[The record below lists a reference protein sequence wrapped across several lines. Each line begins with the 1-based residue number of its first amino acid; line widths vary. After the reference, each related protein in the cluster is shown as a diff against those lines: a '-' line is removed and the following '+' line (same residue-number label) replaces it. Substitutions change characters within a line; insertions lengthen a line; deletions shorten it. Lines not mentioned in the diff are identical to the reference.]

1 MVTVRRFLVVL
12 GALSLVVIVAATA
25 GVGILAYRG
34 NALDAESKA
43 FVDGTVPAITASWS
57 KQLLLDRATPELRQS
72 VKPEQLTALFETV
85 SRLGPL
91 LEYEGATG
99 QSYMGYNV
107 GSGGIVSAIY
117 IAKARFQNGDA
128 TFRLVLMKR
137 DGNWMI
143 HNFRVDPTPGVH
155 AAQRT

>member
-1 MVTVRRFLVVL
+1 VRKFLVAL
-12 GALSLVVIVAATA
+12 GALSLIVIVGAAA
-25 GVGILAYRG
+25 GVGVLAYRG
-34 NALDAESKA
+34 SALDAESKA
-43 FVDGTVPAITASWS
+43 FVDGAVPAITTSWS
-57 KQLLLDRATPELRQS
+57 KQQLLDRATPELRQNA
-72 VKPEQLTALFETV
+72 KPEQLAALFETV
-85 SRLGPL
+85 SRLGSL

-117 IAKARFQNGDA
+117 LAKARFQNGDA

-143 HNFRVDPTPGVH
+143 HNFRVDPTPGVRS
-155 AAQRT
+155 AQRS